1 MTHVQN
7 PYQLKQLRLFAFPY
21 AGGSSNIYHDL
32 KSYLPAEVDFCP
44 VELPG
49 RGRRLTEP
57 LCENMACLVEDVS
70 QQIKG
75 QLDLPFA
82 FFGYSMGSLLAYEL
96 AVRFQKEGETP
107 VALYVAASRA
117 PHLPRRDL
125 DIGDLS
131 DDEALIAKLRQLNGT
146 PEEVWQ
152 NPELLE
158 IVLPILRADFSVVS
172 RYTYEP
178 AAPLSCPVIAFG
190 GERDLDVS
198 EEALLEWERHSN
210 GSFRHYIYP
219 GDHFFIHGNKDDFFK
234 TLSRELNRV
243 IKEKVNG

>member
-1 MTHVQN
+1 MQN

-131 DDEALIAKLRQLNGT
+131 DDEALITKLRQLNGT

-178 AAPLSCPVIAFG
+178 AAPLSCPVIA
-190 GERDLDVS
+190 L
-198 EEALLEWERHSN
+198 EASGTWMFPKKRCLSGSVIRTVHSAIT
-210 GSFRHYIYP
+210 STRETIF
-219 GDHFFIHGNKDDFFK
+219 
-234 TLSRELNRV
+234 LSMETKMTFSRR
-243 IKEKVNG
+243 